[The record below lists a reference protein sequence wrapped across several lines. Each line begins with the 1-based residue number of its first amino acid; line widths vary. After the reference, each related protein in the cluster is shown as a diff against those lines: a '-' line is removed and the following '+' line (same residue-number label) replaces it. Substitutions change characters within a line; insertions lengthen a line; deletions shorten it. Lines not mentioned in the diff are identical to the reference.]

1 MCNVALSHSQKQEPG
16 KMTVT
21 VEELFQKRAAREGLS
36 DVVTCAGSLEWTQ
49 GVSLTTTGGPHIS
62 IFSKLSIHVPT
73 KKLPS
78 SPPSAN
84 TCSCPWL
91 QKTDVNHSL
100 FEQTYTQK
108 VIQIRSNKRSSI
120 LWVLLK
126 RKNKCV
132 LGMVL
137 YYIRL

>member
-1 MCNVALSHSQKQEPG
+1 MQRSIKSQSKAEPG

-21 VEELFQKRAAREGLS
+21 VKELFQKRAARVGLL
-36 DVVTCAGSLEWTQ
+36 DVVTCAGSLKWTQ

-78 SPPSAN
+78 SPLSTN
-84 TCSCPWL
+84 ICSCPWL

-100 FEQTYTQK
+100 FEQTYTHK
-108 VIQIRSNKRSSI
+108 LIQICSTNDHLFYGSYLRGKTN
-120 LWVLLK
+120 V
-126 RKNKCV
+126 C
-132 LGMVL
+132 
-137 YYIRL
+137 